1 MLGLPASL
9 RDDDI
14 DQDMP
19 AEIDDEFITEWNI
32 LSQPPDQPSITVG
45 CNVYTRLMGIISKI
59 TKYIYPLKAPL
70 VDGKGLIRL
79 DLVKEIEQ
87 DLERWR
93 SSIPEHLVQPAEG
106 SRFFKSFPY
115 FGVVLM
121 IRQAGWLRLS
131 YYSLQLLLYRSFI
144 HYATPITVK
153 SRRGVNGE
161 ASKSGKTGLTPHN
174 QKYYNYAAK
183 CLHAARA
190 TLRTADNIHKGSIRS
205 AYWVYCSNFLA
216 DLVYDVCDFQ
226 CYDYSF
232 ILCDTESK

>member
-19 AEIDDEFITEWNI
+19 AEIDDEFVTEWNI

-70 VDGKGLIRL
+70 VEGKGLIRL

-93 SSIPEHLVQPAEG
+93 TSIPEHLVQPEKG
-106 SRFFKSFPY
+106 SRFFK
-115 FGVVLM
+115 
-121 IRQAGWLRLS
+121 
-131 YYSLQLLLYRSFI
+131 
-144 HYATPITVK
+144 YAPIT
-153 SRRGVNGE
+153 
-161 ASKSGKTGLTPHN
+161 
-174 QKYYNYAAK
+174 
-183 CLHAARA
+183 LH
-190 TLRTADNIHKGSIRS
+190 
-205 AYWVYCSNFLA
+205 WSN
-216 DLVYDVCDFQ
+216 
-226 CYDYSF
+226 
-232 ILCDTESK
+232 

>member
-19 AEIDDEFITEWNI
+19 KEIDDEFVTEWNI
-32 LSQPPDQPSITVG
+32 LHQPPDHPSIIVG

-93 SSIPEHLVQPAEG
+93 TSIPEHLVQPAKE
-106 SRFFKSFPY
+106 SRFFKYLPS
-115 FGVVLM
+115 
-121 IRQAGWLRLS
+121 
-131 YYSLQLLLYRSFI
+131 
-144 HYATPITVK
+144 T
-153 SRRGVNGE
+153 
-161 ASKSGKTGLTPHN
+161 GK
-174 QKYYNYAAK
+174 A
-183 CLHAARA
+183 
-190 TLRTADNIHKGSIRS
+190 
-205 AYWVYCSNFLA
+205 
-216 DLVYDVCDFQ
+216 
-226 CYDYSF
+226 
-232 ILCDTESK
+232 